1 MLTSRR
7 NGEGKGKRCSPH
19 TCNISCGNSSP
30 GPPHEQSHPSQALAW
45 WAQHIL
51 NSEEHIFCKCIKES
65 TRDSEAQFQPF
76 GQIQAW
82 GHRGSAWPERRTWN
96 SRDIPV
102 IIINTMWL
110 VGFIHNEGCPFQG
123 FVAHHTCETLR
134 MVGITSSPQHP
145 VCDCLLTHTAFL

>member
-1 MLTSRR
+1 MLTSRKS
-7 NGEGKGKRCSPH
+7 GKEKGRRCSPH

-30 GPPHEQSHPSQALAW
+30 RPPHEQSHPSQALAW

-51 NSEEHIFCKCIKES
+51 NSEEHIFCK
-65 TRDSEAQFQPF
+65 AQKKKIEE
-76 GQIQAW
+76 IQKLSLVKSKLE
-82 GHRGSAWPERRTWN
+82 GNRRSSWPEWRIWN
-96 SRDIPV
+96 SEDIPV

-134 MVGITSSPQHP
+134 MVGITSGPQHP
-145 VCDCLLTHTAFL
+145 VCDCLVAHTAFL